1 MRQIWR
7 NCEEYNGH
15 NTALPVFQAGEMFG
29 RMFERLFLAW
39 VLAFER
45 VNLPWHDR
53 VARPWENV
61 CIPCG
66 KAEDEPHLLMCD
78 NCDAEYHTYCLTPP
92 LPDAP
97 AGLWLC
103 PRCED
108 LDLEARGN
116 THSSAGEEALR
127 EKVGHALKERKL
139 VQQKMY
145 LVKWK
150 DLGYGMCTW
159 ERPEDL
165 KDDAKIAEY
174 HKVNDAAPSEAAV
187 PQDELQHHL
196 SKQLYRFAPA
206 IKHGACLASGL
217 CGAVCLCAVCLP
229 ACLDG
234 LADLADVT
242 GLSPS
247 NSA

>member
-1 MRQIWR
+1 MRQIWK

-15 NTALPVFQAGEMFG
+15 NPALPVFQAGEMFS
-29 RMFERLFLAW
+29 RMFERLYLAW

-45 VNLPWHDR
+45 DPLLWEDR
-53 VARPWENV
+53 VARPWESI

-66 KAEDEPHLLMCD
+66 KAGDEKHLLMCD
-78 NCDAEYHTYCLTPP
+78 NCDGEYHTYCLPNP
-92 LPDAP
+92 LHDVP

-116 THSSAGEEALR
+116 THSAAGEEALR
-127 EKVGHALKERKL
+127 EKVAHLLKERKL
-139 VQQKMY
+139 VRQKMY

-174 HKVNDAAPSEAAV
+174 HKVSPFGWRCWWV
-187 PQDELQHHL
+187 GW
-196 SKQLYRFAPA
+196 R
-206 IKHGACLASGL
+206 
-217 CGAVCLCAVCLP
+217 
-229 ACLDG
+229 DG
-234 LADLADVT
+234 SM
-242 GLSPS
+242 GSS
-247 NSA
+247 NNT